1 MANHQFKAISIK
13 IRFHEM
19 VCNNTPELLI
29 MLYLFYNMILLLL
42 ININIYLY
50 ILN

>member
-19 VCNNTPELLI
+19 VCNNTPKLLI
-29 MLYLFYNMILLLL
+29 MLYLFYNMILLLFVNV
-42 ININIYLY
+42 NIIY
-50 ILN
+50 IFLN